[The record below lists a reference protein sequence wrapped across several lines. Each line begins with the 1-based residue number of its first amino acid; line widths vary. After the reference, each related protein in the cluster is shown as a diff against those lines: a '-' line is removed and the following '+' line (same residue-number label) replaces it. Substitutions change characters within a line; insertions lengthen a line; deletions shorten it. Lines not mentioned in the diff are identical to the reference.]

1 MYKRRPYISI
11 RTFQDALSVRVVSS
25 SSGYGLSQATEYIS
39 CIFEAK
45 FFINNAIKSATVL
58 AHRSQKIYS
67 KSSKKITIG
76 TPPWKPTPLSAPEV
90 LSQLSTELQDAA
102 AAAAAAAGSGAAS
115 DRPTDRPTSA
125 GGRQVGRGKFDKARA
140 L

>member
-1 MYKRRPYISI
+1 MYKRRPYIII
-11 RTFQDALSVRVVSS
+11 RTFQDALSVPVVSS

-76 TPPWKPTPLSAPEV
+76 TPPWKPTPLSA
-90 LSQLSTELQDAA
+90 SQLSTELQDAA
-102 AAAAAAAGSGAAS
+102 AAAAATGSGAAT
-115 DRPTDRPTSA
+115 DRPTDRPAPAA
-125 GGRQVGRGKFDKARA
+125 GR
-140 L
+140 

>member
-1 MYKRRPYISI
+1 MYKRRPYIII

-102 AAAAAAAGSGAAS
+102 AAAAAAAAGSGAA
-115 DRPTDRPTSA
+115 TDRPARRQA
-125 GGRQVGRGKFDKARA
+125 GRPRQV
-140 L
+140 